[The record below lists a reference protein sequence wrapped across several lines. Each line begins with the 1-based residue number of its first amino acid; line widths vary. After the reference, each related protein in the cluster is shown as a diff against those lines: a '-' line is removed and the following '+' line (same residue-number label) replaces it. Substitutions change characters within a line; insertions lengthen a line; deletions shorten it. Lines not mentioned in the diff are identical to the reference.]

1 MPLDDRSAAARLL
14 AEEALV
20 ILHDGL
26 GETPLR
32 LIVVGGLVPETLA
45 AADTPAHLGTTDIDI
60 LIAVHVRDVADAAPV
75 ERALTAIGAIPDPVQ
90 PDGWQ
95 WRIPVGS
102 VRVRIDF
109 LCDDDSLRNQEA
121 VLLPGCS
128 QLAAFNLRG
137 TGYVARDHWQREITV
152 ADRTVQVSFAGL
164 EGYLL
169 AKAHAARQRGQDK
182 DYYDLAYV
190 LLHNHAGG
198 PAQAAERLRPACSPR
213 RSLGFVRFGW
223 SWARVS
229 TTPEASARR
238 RTPARRCWL
247 IRSRLRRRSET
258 TRSPPSPNSS
268 APSTSSKPSRLV
280 PRYRPQP
287 ASRRAERPPARQ
299 RSSASAT

>member
-198 PAQAAERLRPACSPR
+198 PAQAAERLRAGVFASEIAGL
-213 RSLGFVRFGW
+213 RSLWVELGARFHDSRSVGAEAYARQAVLVDPFASEAALRNDAFAAVAQFVR
-223 SWARVS
+223 
-229 TTPEASARR
+229 TLDLE
-238 RTPARRCWL
+238 
-247 IRSRLRRRSET
+247 
-258 TRSPPSPNSS
+258 
-268 APSTSSKPSRLV
+268 
-280 PRYRPQP
+280 
-287 ASRRAERPPARQ
+287 
-299 RSSASAT
+299 